1 MESLGNE
8 MVLEDSAVSVM
19 RTTVQGLEP
28 FDSKGSSISGRLAV
42 VLFQALSEVAVME
55 GLALGCHEQLT
66 LKRSNSRLP
75 AEQQSGLLGRPTVP
89 HCSIVTA
96 RSYVRIA

>member
-1 MESLGNE
+1 MESLGDE
-8 MVLEDSAVSVM
+8 MVLADSAVSVM
-19 RTTVQGLEP
+19 RTTLHGLEP
-28 FDSKGSSISGRLAV
+28 FDSTGSSRSDRLAV
-42 VLFQALSEVAVME
+42 ALVTALSEVAVME

-96 RSYVRIA
+96 RSCVRIA